1 MEKITQMNKQ
11 LFRENLLKTVDEV
24 KKQKGL
30 INQEIRFIVEPV
42 EEHGKN
48 LNSTDEWIKLTLLSK
63 ENTNGRYLELDEIIK
78 LFTGLIPLVPIWL
91 NISFEEVKDYV
102 AIFKIQTS
110 LRFRKPSILQNQ
122 ETGHPPFKALL

>member
-1 MEKITQMNKQ
+1 MENITQMNKQ
-11 LFRENLLKTVDEV
+11 LFRENLLKTVDEIRI
-24 KKQKGL
+24 QKEL

-42 EEHGKN
+42 EERSKN

-63 ENTNGRYLELDEIIK
+63 ENTNGRYLELEEVIK
-78 LFTGLIPLVPIWL
+78 LLTGLIPLVPIWL
-91 NISFEEVKDYV
+91 NISFEEIKDDV

-122 ETGHPPFKALL
+122 ETGHPPFKAVF